1 MTQPVQQPRPRRG
14 SDFVL
19 PEVPILE
26 SPEWSDEDE
35 DINLMR
41 TPSSVEAEARAP
53 AARIADNPPTLS
65 PAMHLPPMAR
75 GASPLFAHQMAP
87 PSAGCNYPCSYEAA
101 RVSDSRNANEGN
113 RRSCVNR
120 KANGGGDTGDSVT
133 PCSCDAARKQHTT
146 LNVGPR
152 ECWPVDGHNGN
163 HSDSPPQLSIGSFV
177 SVRGRSCFPFDV
189 GSLFVS
195 STHHLGCSG
204 GDGDDDESSS
214 AATGSSNSSSDTDRT
229 RTSGGST
236 DSSSYYEQQRA
247 SMGPFSHGSTQV
259 GGLLGGGGCPQQ
271 PSAPSYGIEVGPS
284 VFVRVP
290 QQNPSLLATPVVGRT
305 GLMTAAE
312 AAPSIFH
319 TFFHEDDG
327 SYDMAGFHHDSASA
341 SCRDD
346 VAAPSMTL
354 SGASAGAANGG
365 ARVAASCSRERRTD
379 ATNSA
384 AAGTHR
390 DSSSHTITTASGG
403 GGLQRGPFSNR
414 HQGSF
419 FTTVDE
425 ALYETHTHPTASRS
439 PNAVVLVSSDAPPMH
454 PMDAFQASKVTT
466 ESQHQH
472 QGATHN
478 GNNNNNRDTRR
489 RPTLP
494 VSWNSSPPEKT
505 STQLSGDHAAL
516 AEYVLLPRRDMSP
529 MMPSVA
535 TAKSTPASNSGVGD
549 AKCRGDTRDGGKD
562 SRLQEQG
569 TRFLGSANPRPD
581 ILLGRDVTEGD
592 IRDNEGGLYPS
603 MVWIKAKQL
612 SSAPSSVPTPHSS
625 AKPNTKRFNFR
636 SRITARGHG
645 AATAPVA
652 GATASNQAQAVSDRR
667 CTDST
672 ASSLEAPGGTGFG
685 ATDSVTN
692 CTADAGGGDRAGHNA
707 VVIDW
712 DDYGLLA
719 WAIESPLRAYLES
732 VAAFG
737 APGGDGGAVA
747 ANKSVKV
754 TDSVSSHTTSKK
766 AALPISMKASSTKPT
781 RRWTDKVRPRRG
793 ESPHTAVTFVEET
806 GPFAPVNGDK
816 TPSSG
821 ATLAAPQCEPVPS
834 TPPHLLAT
842 MAAVT
847 TEFGRPQSPP
857 TASLLSPPTY
867 SMLAVTTGKVAGS
880 STPAA
885 AAPPSSVSGEPSV
898 ATTAAGP
905 RAAPSHTL
913 SRPGEYFNS
922 FHTNLIITGSLGDED
937 NASDA
942 VLVSPLPNM
951 SSPAGAEGHMTDA
964 DQRRLSSIS
973 GGSRQ
978 NHPTIPSFQ
987 WPGQQR
993 QQRNGGRMGPHILIP
1008 SSSASSSA
1016 AAASTS
1022 AASTALAW
1030 REMAGAQGSTLATL
1044 KDDYELLTVGT
1055 DVSSSNGGGTGGFV
1069 TLEARAN
1076 LSAETQS
1083 SPANLGQAASGP
1095 PIIEDPREVGSV
1107 DNSRRRS
1114 EPASIVSAE
1123 EVQPPRNRRKSS
1135 HWRRHASPVER

>member
-26 SPEWSDEDE
+26 SPEWSDEDD

-75 GASPLFAHQMAP
+75 GASPLFAHQM
-87 PSAGCNYPCSYEAA
+87 
-101 RVSDSRNANEGN
+101 RH
-113 RRSCVNR
+113 RRLDVTTPAVTR
-120 KANGGGDTGDSVT
+120 PRGVT

-163 HSDSPPQLSIGSFV
+163 HSDSPPQLSIG
-177 SVRGRSCFPFDV
+177 
-189 GSLFVS
+189 
-195 STHHLGCSG
+195 
-204 GDGDDDESSS
+204 
-214 AATGSSNSSSDTDRT
+214 
-229 RTSGGST
+229 TSGGST

-284 VFVRVP
+284 VF
-290 QQNPSLLATPVVGRT
+290 
-305 GLMTAAE
+305 

-341 SCRDD
+341 S
-346 VAAPSMTL
+346 VGMI
-354 SGASAGAANGG
+354 GASAGAANGG

-466 ESQHQH
+466 
-472 QGATHN
+472 
-478 GNNNNNRDTRR
+478 D
-489 RPTLP
+489 
-494 VSWNSSPPEKT
+494 
-505 STQLSGDHAAL
+505 TQLSGDHAAL

-535 TAKSTPASNSGVGD
+535 TAKSTPASNSGE
-549 AKCRGDTRDGGKD
+549 GDT
-562 SRLQEQG
+562 
-569 TRFLGSANPRPD
+569 
-581 ILLGRDVTEGD
+581 
-592 IRDNEGGLYPS
+592 RDNEGGLYPS

-636 SRITARGHG
+636 SRITPRGHG

-1123 EVQPPRNRRKSS
+1123 EVQPPRIGVSRRTGAGTHLRQKELAAATCVKYYASADEGGNIEL
-1135 HWRRHASPVER
+1135 RGRRGTPQLGRHATSENPSSFPVSRRSQRHAILAKCMTM